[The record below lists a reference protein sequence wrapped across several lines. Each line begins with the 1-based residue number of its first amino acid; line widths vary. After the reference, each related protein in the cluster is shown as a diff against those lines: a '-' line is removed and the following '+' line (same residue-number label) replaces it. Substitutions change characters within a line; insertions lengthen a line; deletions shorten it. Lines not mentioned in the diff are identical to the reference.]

1 MLTSESFR
9 INMIKERK
17 IKVLFRHRSMEM
29 GGVEKVLLSMLNN
42 LSRDKFDLSLVLNL
56 HQGELRNE
64 IPQHVNFHTL
74 ARGKEDFPANKIL
87 SKAALVLRGV
97 KLLIFRKLP
106 WIADRYIVHN
116 DADVEIATGYTMFA
130 DVLNSSNK
138 KSKKIGWFH
147 SDITFPKLQPAVPLI
162 LKQIPQFDYFIFGGQ
177 QTKDILLETYPDIKL
192 PKNQVIL
199 NAIPIEE
206 LKNKASEFIPDFETQ
221 HPVFV
226 TVGRLHSRKGHHKLM
241 EAHAKLLK
249 DGFPHKIF
257 VIGDGEEKQN
267 LRNQTEKL
275 NVKETFI
282 LLGSQLNPYPYV
294 KAADFY
300 IMPSE
305 SEGWPLIIA
314 ESLILQKPVISTDVG
329 AISEMIS
336 HRKNGYLIDYTV
348 DDLYSSMKL
357 FLTDGEFISH
367 IKGNLKDSEKQFD
380 NQKIFNAVEEIILKL
395 AKK

>member
-1 MLTSESFR
+1 MNNE
-9 INMIKERK
+9 KK

-42 LSRDKFDLSLVLNL
+42 LNRNKFDIRLCLNL
-56 HQGELRNE
+56 FQGELRHD
-64 IPQHVNFHTL
+64 IPKFIPYKTL
-74 ARGKEDFPANKIL
+74 AKGKEDFPKNKGLYKLALAARGAKLWLYRQFPIL
-87 SKAALVLRGV
+87 
-97 KLLIFRKLP
+97 
-106 WIADRYIVHN
+106 ADTFILKN

-162 LKQIPQFDYFIFGGQ
+162 LKQIPQFDYFIFGSQ
-177 QTKDILLETYPDIKL
+177 QTKDILLETYPNIQL
-192 PKNQVIL
+192 PENKVVL

-206 LKNKASEFIPDFETQ
+206 LKQKAAEFKPDFETQ

-241 EAHAKLLK
+241 DAHAQLLK
-249 DGFPHKIF
+249 DSFPHKIF
-257 VIGDGEEKQN
+257 VIGDGEEKDN
-267 LRNQTEKL
+267 LENQAKKL
-275 NVKETFI
+275 GVEDTFK
-282 LLGSQLNPYPYV
+282 LLGSLLNPYPYV
-294 KAADFY
+294 KNADFF

-314 ESLILQKPVISTDVG
+314 DTLILQKPIISTNVG
-329 AISEMIS
+329 GIPEMIE
-336 HRKNGYLIDYTV
+336 HQKNGYLIN
-348 DDLYSSMKL
+348 YSTEEIYVSMKS
-357 FLTDGEFISH
+357 FLTDEKLVAEIQE
-367 IKGNLKDSEKQFD
+367 NLKDSEKQFD
-380 NQKIFNAVEEIILKL
+380 NQKIFDAVEEIILKL